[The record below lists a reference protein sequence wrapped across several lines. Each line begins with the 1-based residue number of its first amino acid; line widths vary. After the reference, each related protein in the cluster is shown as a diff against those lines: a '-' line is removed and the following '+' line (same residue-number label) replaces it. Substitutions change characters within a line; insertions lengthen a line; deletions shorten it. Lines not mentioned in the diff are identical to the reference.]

1 MKLGAFQL
9 PASLRS
15 APTTAAMAWVS
26 LARWDWE
33 SWSTS
38 AAASTAVSPLSRAT
52 AVRATATNA
61 SDSRIPSGAV
71 SLPLAIPAEAQAVAT
86 AEHGL
91 DDLRPGGVRLDL
103 PAEVLHVRID
113 AALVALELVP
123 ASPVDDLV
131 ARVDTAGDGRQRDQD
146 APLGGGQRDI
156 LAADLDHAALLV
168 DD

>member
-1 MKLGAFQL
+1 LQL

-26 LARWDWE
+26 RARWEWA

-71 SLPLAIPAEAQAVAT
+71 SLALAIPAEAQAVAT
-86 AEHGL
+86 AE
-91 DDLRPGGVRLDL
+91 
-103 PAEVLHVRID
+103 
-113 AALVALELVP
+113 
-123 ASPVDDLV
+123 
-131 ARVDTAGDGRQRDQD
+131 DG
-146 APLGGGQRDI
+146 
-156 LAADLDHAALLV
+156 DHAALLV
-168 DD
+168 DDQLAVAVPGRLEVAAGRLAAPAQDRLAAQDQLARAERLGDVVVGAHLQAADPVFLAGLGGEHDDGNAAAGA